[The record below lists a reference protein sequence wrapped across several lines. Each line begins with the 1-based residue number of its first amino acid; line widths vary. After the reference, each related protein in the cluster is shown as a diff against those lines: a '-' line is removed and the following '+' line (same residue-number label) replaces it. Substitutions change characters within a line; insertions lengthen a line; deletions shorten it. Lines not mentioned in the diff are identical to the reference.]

1 LRSKIQA
8 MFTQQIITLSQKPA
22 GFHLVTKEVISQL
35 PRLPQQ
41 GLLHLLLLH
50 TSAGL
55 TLNENTDPDVALD
68 MKDFTDRLVPE
79 NETYYRHTLEGPD
92 DLPAH
97 IKASIF
103 GHSLTIPIANKQLVL
118 GQWQGIYLGEFRK
131 YGSHRRI
138 MSTIQG
144 VA

>member
-1 LRSKIQA
+1 
-8 MFTQQIITLSQKPA
+8 MFTQQIITLSQKAA
-22 GFHLVTKEVISQL
+22 GFHLVTQEIIHQL
-35 PRLPQQ
+35 PILPQQ

-68 MKDFTDRLVPE
+68 LTDFTNRLVPE
-79 NETYYRHTLEGPD
+79 NEPYYRHTLEGPD

-97 IKASIF
+97 IKASLF

-131 YGSHRRI
+131 YGSNRKI
-138 MSTIQG
+138 ISTIQG
-144 VA
+144 IA